1 MALAD
6 QPVNLSQRGTWPGK
20 ITLRRGW
27 ARAEARPWNDVEPQ
41 ASLRLLR
48 GGASFLGACTARLI
62 TLGATGVI
70 SPPLPLSARRSWEQA
85 GFETYV
91 DLALMRRS
99 LEEPGPAPD
108 HLVVENPE
116 CPLEDLL
123 QIDAAAFPPFW
134 RFNREGLEEAIQ
146 ATSRST
152 TLTIQGGDG
161 DPIAY
166 AVVGFGSA
174 ISYLQRVAVSPEWQG
189 HGMGRSLVRVAARKA
204 RGAGAKALLLNT
216 QTDNDPAIKLYE
228 DEGFVRLPE
237 PLTLLHSA
245 D

>member
-1 MALAD
+1 M
-6 QPVNLSQRGTWPGK
+6 
-20 ITLRRGW
+20 
-27 ARAEARPWNDVEPQ
+27 
-41 ASLRLLR
+41 
-48 GGASFLGACTARLI
+48 
-62 TLGATGVI
+62 
-70 SPPLPLSARRSWEQA
+70 SARRSWEQA

-91 DLALMRRS
+91 DLALMRKA
-99 LEEPGPAPD
+99 LEGSVAAPD

-116 CPLEDLL
+116 CPLENLL
-123 QIDAAAFPPFW
+123 AIDVAAFPPFW
-134 RFNREGLEEAIQ
+134 RFSREGLEEAIQ

-152 TLTIQGGDG
+152 TLTIQGSEGN
-161 DPIAY
+161 PIAY

-174 ISYLQRVAVSPEWQG
+174 ISYLQRVAVAPEWQG